1 MTDSIVLNCSL
12 TEAGRITFG
21 NPFNGFLVYG
31 GAESGKT
38 KSIGKPLLEQF
49 IKSRFAGFIYD
60 YNGL

>member
-1 MTDSIVLNCSL
+1 MNCSPMV
-12 TEAGRITFG
+12 ADVSHSA

-49 IKSRFAGFIYD
+49 VKSRFAGFVYD
-60 YNGL
+60 YKD